1 MLIICCPVC
10 GVAGDEEEFH
20 YGGEGHIRRPASH
33 DPERVSDE
41 EQRDYLYMR
50 ENPRG
55 LLRERWQH
63 RRGCGKWFHAVRDT
77 LSQEILLVYPI
88 TDPPPDLDGLQA
100 GRAGGQ
106 AP

>member
-33 DPERVSDE
+33 DPGHVSDE
-41 EQRDYLYMR
+41 AQRDYLYMR
-50 ENPRG
+50 DNPRG
-55 LLRERWQH
+55 LLRERWHH

-77 LSQEILLVYPI
+77 LTQEILLVYGI
-88 TDPPPDLDGLQA
+88 AEPPPDLANLRPP
-100 GRAGGQ
+100 RA
-106 AP
+106 AETPA

>member
-33 DPERVSDE
+33 DTSVSDE
-41 EQRDYLYMR
+41 AQRDYLYIR

-55 LLRERWQH
+55 LLRERWLHQ
-63 RRGCGKWFHAVRDT
+63 RGCGKWFHAVRDT
-77 LSQEILLVYPI
+77 VNQEILLVYPI
-88 TDPPPDLDGLQA
+88 TDPPADLEKLEA
-100 GRAGGQ
+100 ERARRETT
-106 AP
+106 